1 MQKYKSEQERKR
13 MVGEGGTVAVK
24 NELEMCGSL
33 NTLH

>member
-13 MVGEGGTVAVK
+13 IVGGEAVAVK